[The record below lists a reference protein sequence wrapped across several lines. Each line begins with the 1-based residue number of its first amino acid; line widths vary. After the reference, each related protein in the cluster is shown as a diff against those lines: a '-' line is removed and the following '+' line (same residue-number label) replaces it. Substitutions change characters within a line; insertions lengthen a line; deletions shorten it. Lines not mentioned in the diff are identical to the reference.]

1 MQFEFVR
8 RAATAALSCA
18 ALIGSSAAQGA
29 DDCAN
34 AQVIT
39 GTGDWNFLLFTA
51 TTDGSPD
58 GVCDFFGQQQIE
70 NDVWF
75 EWTATVSGSIALDT
89 CVTSTVDTKV
99 AVYAGTSCSGSPIA
113 CNDDADCGLQSRLS
127 FPATAGQ
134 AYLIRVGTYPGAAVG
149 GGQIHV
155 VEPGGGAGTGADDCA
170 NAEPISGTGTF
181 AFDNSSATTDGLADG
196 ACDFFGQTQ
205 IDSDIWFAWT
215 ATSDDSFT
223 LQTCGQTGVDTKIA
237 VYDGTSCPATAPIAC
252 NDDACALQS
261 SVNFQASVG
270 ATYLVRIGTFPGAA
284 AGMGTFSIDA
294 GGGGSCANPASGADV
309 IIGELIGVES
319 YGGLGNQSSFAI
331 GTTSC
336 NVGSDELLWIASTNE
351 HPVISQNIYR
361 LENGRFEQIG
371 MGWLKHG
378 FTALQGSV
386 CCTCISSGTGSR
398 LGVGCSDPYSA
409 SLNGQQGSLGPRS
422 EVNAYDG
429 TFPYPFNIGF
439 NQTGDRVYKR
449 IQVEN
454 SDIDPGQRPS
464 ALYFGEGHYVTPD
477 DAQAGNGFNNASYR
491 AMSVTG
497 ALNGGFGMT
506 MTGATVRTEPA
517 IQAWKDTDPT
527 VNLQD
532 VAIPGEGLFKV
543 ASNAYDNGD
552 GTWRYEY
559 AIHNL
564 NSDFSGR
571 AFSVFIGSGVN
582 VTGAGMSFPAYHSGE
597 PYSNLPWTTAVTGTS
612 VSWSSELF
620 LQDPNANALRWGT
633 VYSFWFTAN
642 TAPETRTASLG
653 LFKPGNPGT
662 QSMDVIAPMDG
673 SGGPTVTNY
682 CSANANSTGT
692 STSISA
698 TNIDLVGRTMDLDAV
713 NMPTNAFGFF
723 ITSTTQ
729 AFVPN
734 AGGSAGN
741 LCVGGDIGRG
751 VGAGILTTGSTGSFG
766 TLVDLDVI
774 PTPFGTTSV
783 MAGETRNFQAWHRD
797 ALAGVPTSNFSDG
810 VAVSFP

>member
-1 MQFEFVR
+1 MNRQFVR
-8 RAATAALSCA
+8 RTAGAAFCAAALVASA
-18 ALIGSSAAQGA
+18 AAQGA
-29 DDCAN
+29 DNCMD

-75 EWTATVSGSIALDT
+75 EWTATVSGTIDVDT
-89 CVTSTVDTKV
+89 CVTSTVDTKM
-99 AVYAGTSCSGSPIA
+99 AIYDGTTCSGSPIA

-134 AYLIRVGTYPGAAVG
+134 VYLIRVGTYPGAAVG

-155 VEPGGGAGTGADDCA
+155 VEPGGGAGTGADICS
-170 NAEPISGTGTF
+170 NAEPINGTGTF
-181 AFDNSSATTDGLADG
+181 AFDNTSATTDGLADG

-205 IDSDIWFAWT
+205 IESDIWFAWT

-223 LQTCGQTGVDTKIA
+223 LQTCGQTGVDTKLA
-237 VYDGTSCPATAPIAC
+237 VYAGTSCPATAPIAC
-252 NDDACALQS
+252 NDDSCSLQS
-261 SVNFQASVG
+261 SVTFQASVG
-270 ATYLVRIGTFPGAA
+270 ATYLVRLGTYPGAA
-284 AGMGTFSIDA
+284 TGTGTFTIDA
-294 GGGGSCANPASGADV
+294 GGGGSCANPAAGADV
-309 IIGELIGVES
+309 IIGDLIGVQS
-319 YGGLGNQSSFAI
+319 YGGLSGQSAFAI

-336 NVGSDELLWIASTNE
+336 NVGSAELLWIANTNE

-361 LENGRFEQIG
+361 LEDGRFQQIG

-386 CCTCISSGTGSR
+386 CCTCNSSGTGSR

-409 SLNGQQGSLGPRS
+409 SLNGQQPSLGPRS
-422 EVNAYDG
+422 EVNAYNG
-429 TFPYPFNIGF
+429 TFPYPFQTGF
-439 NQTGDRVYKR
+439 NQSGDLVYKR
-449 IQVEN
+449 IQVDN
-454 SDIDPGQRPS
+454 NDIDPAQRPG

-497 ALNGGFGMT
+497 TLNGGFGMN

-532 VAIPGEGLFKV
+532 VVVPGEGLFKV

-559 AIHNL
+559 AVHNL
-564 NSDFSGR
+564 NSDFSGQ
-571 AFSVFIGSGVN
+571 AFSVSVGSGVN
-582 VTGAGMSFPAYHSGE
+582 VTGSGMSFPTYHSGD
-597 PYSNLPWTTAVTGTS
+597 PYTNTSWNASVNAGAVT
-612 VSWSSELF
+612 WSTELF
-620 LQDPNANALRWGT
+620 LQNANANALRWGT
-633 VYSFWFTAN
+633 VYSFWFTAD
-642 TAPETRTASLG
+642 TAPETRVGTLS
-653 LFKPGNPGT
+653 LFKPGNPGA
-662 QSMDVIAPMDG
+662 QSMDVIAPTDG
-673 SGGPTVTNY
+673 SGGPTVANY
-682 CSANANSTGT
+682 CSANANSTGV
-692 STSISA
+692 SASISA
-698 TNIDLVGRTMDLDAV
+698 TNIDLVARTMQLDAIQ
-713 NMPTNAFGFF
+713 MPLNAFGFF

-729 AFVPN
+729 AFIPN

-741 LCVGGDIGRG
+741 LCIGGDIGRG
-751 VGAGILTTGSTGSFG
+751 VGNGILTTGATGSFS
-766 TLVDLDVI
+766 TPVDLDMI
-774 PTPFGTTSV
+774 PTPFGPTAV

-797 ALAGVPTSNFSDG
+797 SVLGVATSNFTDG
-810 VAVSFP
+810 LVISFP